1 MELEELREEEPAGL
15 ETVVPPETVPLEV
28 LEPVVLTTVPPV
40 RVELAVVRVDEAGL
54 ATLATL
60 DDELC
65 RETELGLAE
74 DAPALLRETP
84 LPEPPRVTV
93 PEA

>member
-1 MELEELREEEPAGL
+1 MLREEEPAGL
-15 ETVVPPETVPLEV
+15 ETVEPPETVPLEV

-54 ATLATL
+54 ATLVIL
-60 DDELC
+60 EEELC
-65 RETELGLAE
+65 RETLLLLAE